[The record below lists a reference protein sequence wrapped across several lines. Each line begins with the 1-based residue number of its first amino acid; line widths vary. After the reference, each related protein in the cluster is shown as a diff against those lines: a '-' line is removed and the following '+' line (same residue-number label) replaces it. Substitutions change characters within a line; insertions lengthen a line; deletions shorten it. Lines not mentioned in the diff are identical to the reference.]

1 MIFTRKSITKILYL
15 LLSFINGI
23 STNKQEK
30 KEKFESLDKLE
41 FQAKK
46 EQFNVQKEISRLKD
60 FKYET
65 QQQLREIKSAN
76 IFLTNRVD
84 NQEERIHILESILQ
98 QFKGIGPNGATPA
111 FYAYMTKD
119 ENNPGVGHT
128 LIYDNVIVNFG
139 NSYNHSSGRFT
150 APTPGVYIFS
160 YSTIPSSNS
169 DIPTEIV
176 KNQEVIGATYSNN
189 RYHYT
194 STSSSTVVVSMTA
207 GDVCFVRT
215 SKFNTPSG
223 SVYSR
228 NDGRT
233 SFSGWLQFYVE

>member
-98 QFKGIGPNGATPA
+98 QFKGIGWYT
-111 FYAYMTKD
+111 Y
-119 ENNPGVGHT
+119 
-128 LIYDNVIVNFG
+128 IVILHISLKFLK
-139 NSYNHSSGRFT
+139 SY
-150 APTPGVYIFS
+150 
-160 YSTIPSSNS
+160 
-169 DIPTEIV
+169 
-176 KNQEVIGATYSNN
+176 
-189 RYHYT
+189 
-194 STSSSTVVVSMTA
+194 
-207 GDVCFVRT
+207 
-215 SKFNTPSG
+215 
-223 SVYSR
+223 
-228 NDGRT
+228 GRT
-233 SFSGWLQFYVE
+233 NELVRLKVSCCKEMTVNRVHHVNV